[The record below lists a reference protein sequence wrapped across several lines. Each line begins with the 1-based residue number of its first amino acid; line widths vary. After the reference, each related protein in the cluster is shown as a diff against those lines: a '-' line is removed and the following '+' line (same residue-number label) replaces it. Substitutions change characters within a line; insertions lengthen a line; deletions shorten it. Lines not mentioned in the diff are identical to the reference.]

1 MPSQC
6 NMASTVVAFRLAPL
20 SPCST
25 GRVGIACIPSAS
37 AVRRAKWAACSA
49 LSVSWH
55 LEADDLAAVEVQDQV
70 KIEPSS
76 LDLRRRNVTSQHQT
90 SPGWRC
96 ACAADPTFGA
106 HGHGP
111 FGSIWPC
118 ARSTR

>member
-49 LSVSWH
+49 LSLSCTS
-55 LEADDLAAVEVQDQV
+55 
-70 KIEPSS
+70 KPTT
-76 LDLRRRNVTSQHQT
+76 LRL
-90 SPGWRC
+90 
-96 ACAADPTFGA
+96 
-106 HGHGP
+106 
-111 FGSIWPC
+111 
-118 ARSTR
+118 